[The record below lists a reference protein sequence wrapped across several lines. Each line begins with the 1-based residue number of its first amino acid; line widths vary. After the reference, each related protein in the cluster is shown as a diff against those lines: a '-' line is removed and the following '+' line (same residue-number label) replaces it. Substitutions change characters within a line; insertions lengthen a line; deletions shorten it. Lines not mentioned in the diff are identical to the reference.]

1 MDDYESDATE
11 SAEDRICV
19 CHLRVPVLWFLCTKW
34 VVTCTVAEKKII
46 PSWIYCTQV
55 NRFAGGLG
63 RIHSLEG
70 F

>member
-34 VVTCTVAEKKII
+34 VVTCTVAEKKSS
-46 PSWIYCTQV
+46 PV
-55 NRFAGGLG
+55 
-63 RIHSLEG
+63 G
-70 F
+70 FIVPR